1 MRKLSKYGL
10 VLLFSVIIVAAMASS
25 AKAYDPVVVTYV
37 EGEGEIQ
44 KTNSYQITLVS
55 VVYENGVQN
64 WTYRVC
70 CLSGHGISHI
80 VIEFKTVCDPP
91 LSAILE
97 AGPGNVEISEDYD
110 DADPT
115 TGAVGIKYEF
125 TSLEPGEC
133 ALVWFTLNG
142 EWPIGDISV
151 YIKADAIPPENLI
164 GTLEG
169 PQCVPDHEIP
179 EVPLGAVM
187 ATASMLIAFGAYFG
201 LRRRKTLLSA

>member
-25 AKAYDPVVVTYV
+25 AKAYDPVVVSY
-37 EGEGEIQ
+37 EG
-44 KTNSYQITLVS
+44 NSYEITLVS
-55 VVYENGVQN
+55 VVYEGGVQN
-64 WTYRVC
+64 WTYRVKC
-70 CLSGHGISHI
+70 ISGHGISHI
-80 VIEFKTVCDPP
+80 VIQFKTVCDPP
-91 LSAILE
+91 LTAILD
-97 AGPGNVEISEDYD
+97 AGPGSVEISDDYD
-110 DADPT
+110 DADPY

-125 TSLEPGEC
+125 SSLEPGEE

-142 EWPIGDISV
+142 EWPVGDISV
-151 YIKADAIPPENLI
+151 YIKADKLPPESLI

-201 LRRRKTLLSA
+201 LRRRKTLLPA

>member
-1 MRKLSKYGL
+1 MRKLSKYGI
-10 VLLFSVIIVAAMASS
+10 VLLLSVIIVAAMASS
-25 AKAYDPVVVTYV
+25 AKAYDPVVVSYD
-37 EGEGEIQ
+37 G
-44 KTNSYQITLVS
+44 NSYEITLVS

-70 CLSGHGISHI
+70 CLSGHGISHT

-97 AGPGNVEISEDYD
+97 AGPPETEPEISEDYD

-125 TSLEPGEC
+125 DYRDSLEPGDC

-142 EWPIGDISV
+142 EWPVGDISV

-201 LRRRKTLLSA
+201 LRRRKTLLPA